1 MVEFS
6 FKIASTDYNI
16 QKKNLPQITFVN
28 LAKIEKKLVVCIL
41 LIVRKFARSAIFC
54 RSTKGLCQKGDP
66 SFSYQ

>member
-28 LAKIEKKLVVCIL
+28 LAKIEKKTSRMY
-41 LIVRKFARSAIFC
+41 IVDCTQIC
-54 RSTKGLCQKGDP
+54 
-66 SFSYQ
+66 

>member
-28 LAKIEKKLVVCIL
+28 LAKIEKKISMY
-41 LIVRKFARSAIFC
+41 IVDCTQIC
-54 RSTKGLCQKGDP
+54 
-66 SFSYQ
+66 